1 MIKFLFTFLT
11 SLFLFS
17 SLFAE
22 IVNKI
27 NVKGNSRISAET
39 IKVYGGIEINKDYNE
54 IDLNRVLNKL
64 YETEFFEDVKISFIG
79 NELVVEV
86 KEFPF
91 VDQLIIIGEK
101 SNNYKKQIKDT
112 INTKEKRSFI
122 KSNLVK
128 DIEKIEL
135 LYSSA
140 GYNSANIEIKTKEV
154 GINKVDVLIQI
165 SRGDKTKITS
175 INFIGNK
182 KISNRRLRDIISSQE
197 HKFWKVLSRN
207 TNFNKNLLELDT
219 RLITNYYKS
228 SGFYDAKVSSKLAK
242 INERGNAEII
252 YSIDEGQRYTVDKI
266 STNIDGV
273 FDKKI
278 FLPLNKVF
286 KKYVGDY
293 YSPFKVKKILDNLDE
308 IIESNN
314 LQFVEHNVEEKIRD
328 KTINIVLNIYEGEK
342 NIIERI
348 NVLGNNVTNEDV
360 IRGELILD
368 EGDPFSKLNLEK
380 SIANIKSRGIFRN
393 VKYDVTDGSNSNLR
407 KIDITVEEQ
416 PTGEISAGA
425 GIGTT
430 GGSFAIGVKEN
441 NWLGTG
447 KSVSFDLE
455 LDDESFTGTI
465 NYNDPNYDFL
475 GNTLNYSIS
484 SQTNDKSD
492 QGYENS
498 IISAGIGT
506 SFEQYKDVFLSLGL
520 YASHD
525 DLRTFSTASSSLQ
538 KQEGTYNEIS
548 GDYGFSYDTRDRSFN
563 PTSGSILTFGQSLPL
578 YADAPSIT
586 NSFKA
591 SRYNSINEDVIG
603 VGKFLISSVNGLG
616 SDDVRLSKRKGLS
629 TKRLR
634 GFKKNKIG
642 PVDNGDYIGGNYI
655 AAINFEAN
663 LPTVLPENT
672 NADIGFFLDF
682 GNVWGVDYDSTID
695 DSNKIR
701 SSTGV
706 VANWMS
712 PLGPMNFV
720 LAQDLSK
727 AHTDQTQRF
736 TFSLGTTF

>member
-1 MIKFLFTFLT
+1 M
-11 SLFLFS
+11 
-17 SLFAE
+17 
-22 IVNKI
+22 
-27 NVKGNSRISAET
+27 
-39 IKVYGGIEINKDYNE
+39 
-54 IDLNRVLNKL
+54 
-64 YETEFFEDVKISFIG
+64 
-79 NELVVEV
+79 
-86 KEFPF
+86 
-91 VDQLIIIGEK
+91 
-101 SNNYKKQIKDT
+101 
-112 INTKEKRSFI
+112 
-122 KSNLVK
+122 
-128 DIEKIEL
+128 
-135 LYSSA
+135 
-140 GYNSANIEIKTKEV
+140 
-154 GINKVDVLIQI
+154 
-165 SRGDKTKITS
+165 
-175 INFIGNK
+175 
-182 KISNRRLRDIISSQE
+182 
-197 HKFWKVLSRN
+197 
-207 TNFNKNLLELDT
+207 
-219 RLITNYYKS
+219 
-228 SGFYDAKVSSKLAK
+228 
-242 INERGNAEII
+242 
-252 YSIDEGQRYTVDKI
+252 
-266 STNIDGV
+266 
-273 FDKKI
+273 
-278 FLPLNKVF
+278 
-286 KKYVGDY
+286 
-293 YSPFKVKKILDNLDE
+293 
-308 IIESNN
+308 
-314 LQFVEHNVEEKIRD
+314 
-328 KTINIVLNIYEGEK
+328 
-342 NIIERI
+342 
-348 NVLGNNVTNEDV
+348 
-360 IRGELILD
+360 
-368 EGDPFSKLNLEK
+368 
-380 SIANIKSRGIFRN
+380 
-393 VKYDVTDGSNSNLR
+393 
-407 KIDITVEEQ
+407 
-416 PTGEISAGA
+416 
-425 GIGTT
+425 
-430 GGSFAIGVKEN
+430 
-441 NWLGTG
+441 
-447 KSVSFDLE
+447 
-455 LDDESFTGTI
+455 
-465 NYNDPNYDFL
+465 

-498 IISAGIGT
+498 ITSAGIGT

-712 PLGPMNFV
+712 PIGPMNFV
-720 LAQDLSK
+720 LAQNLSK

>member
-1 MIKFLFTFLT
+1 MIKFLITFLT

-278 FLPLNKVF
+278 FLPLNNVF

-455 LDDESFTGTI
+455 LDDESFTGTL

-727 AHTDQTQRF
+727 ANTDQTQRF